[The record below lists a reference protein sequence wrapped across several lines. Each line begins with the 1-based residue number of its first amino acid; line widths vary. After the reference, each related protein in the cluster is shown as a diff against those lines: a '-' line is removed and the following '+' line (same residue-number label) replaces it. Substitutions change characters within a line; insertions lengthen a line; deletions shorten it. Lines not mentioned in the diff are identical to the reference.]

1 MLARGIHVVLRSDTH
16 EIRRL
21 ADAIEYLA
29 DSLQLPQPMIFKLNL
44 ALDELITNV
53 IAYGYAE
60 QKDGVIDIE
69 MRRHDDRV
77 VVKLIDSAAAF
88 DPLSVTE
95 PDTAAALEDRK
106 IGGLGI
112 HFVRTLIDEVD
123 YRRDDDRNVIT
134 LTLLLP
140 PEPVTANGVHP

>member
-16 EIRRL
+16 EIRKL

-29 DSLQLPQPMIFKLNL
+29 ESMQLPPAMVFKLNL
-44 ALDELITNV
+44 ALDELITNT

-60 QKDGVIDIE
+60 QKDGEIDIE

-77 VVKLIDSAAAF
+77 VVRLIDQAEAF
-88 DPLSVTE
+88 DPFAAGVA
-95 PDTAAALEDRK
+95 DTTSSLEDRK

-112 HFVRTLIDEVD
+112 HFVRTLIDEVS
-123 YRRDDDRNVIT
+123 YMRDEDRNVIT
-134 LTLLLP
+134 LTLLFP
-140 PEPVTANGVHP
+140 PQPASASDG

>member
-16 EIRRL
+16 EIRKL

-29 DSLQLPQPMIFKLNL
+29 ESMQLPPAMVFKLNL
-44 ALDELITNV
+44 ALDELITNT

-60 QKDGVIDIE
+60 QKDGEIDIE

-77 VVKLIDSAAAF
+77 VVRLIDQAEAF
-88 DPLSVTE
+88 DPF
-95 PDTAAALEDRK
+95 AAAVADTTSSLEDRK

-112 HFVRTLIDEVD
+112 HFVRTLIDEVS
-123 YRRDDDRNVIT
+123 YMRDEDRNVIT
-134 LTLLLP
+134 LTLLFP
-140 PEPVTANGVHP
+140 PQPASASDG

>member
-29 DSLQLPQPMIFKLNL
+29 DSLQLPQPMLFKLNL
-44 ALDELITNV
+44 ALDELITNT

-60 QKDGVIDIE
+60 RKDGEIDIE
-69 MRRHDDRV
+69 MRRHADRV
-77 VVKLIDSAAAF
+77 EVKLIDSADAF
-88 DPLSVTE
+88 DPFSVAA
-95 PDTAAALEDRK
+95 PDTAASLEERQ

-112 HFVRTLIDEVD
+112 HFVRTLIDEVN

-140 PEPVTANGVHP
+140 PEAATAGGIQS

>member
-29 DSLQLPQPMIFKLNL
+29 DSLQLPQPMLFKLNL
-44 ALDELITNV
+44 ALDELITNT

-60 QKDGVIDIE
+60 RKDGEIDIE
-69 MRRHDDRV
+69 MRRHVDRV
-77 VVKLIDSAAAF
+77 EVKLIDSAAAF
-88 DPLSVTE
+88 DPFSVAA
-95 PDTAAALEDRK
+95 PDTAASLEERQ

-112 HFVRTLIDEVD
+112 HFVRTLIDEVN

-140 PEPVTANGVHP
+140 PEPATAGGVQS

>member
-1 MLARGIHVVLRSDTH
+1 MLARRIHVVLRSDSH

-29 DSLQLPQPMIFKLNL
+29 DSLQLPAPMIFKLNL
-44 ALDELITNV
+44 ALDELITNT

-60 QKDGVIDIE
+60 QKDGEIDIE

-77 VVKLIDSAAAF
+77 EVRLIDSAAAF
-88 DPLSVTE
+88 DPFSVPE
-95 PDTAAALEDRK
+95 PNLDASLEERQ

-112 HFVRTLIDEVD
+112 HFVRTLIDEIS
-123 YRRDDDRNVIT
+123 YRRDDGRNVIT

-140 PEPVTANGVHP
+140 PQTHTAAGA